1 MGNATDTLREGNLI
15 LEATLG
21 PAGYRFEPLGAGN
34 SSGGDFASGRWIR
47 ADRAI
52 EIHFRHSLG
61 LVRYWIGLT
70 SMSHRE
76 LVEACDVRDQANYPG
91 YSTDPL
97 DGFRHLRND
106 LERFGGPFLSGAMTE
121 EDMIRLASDLQRR
134 PRRRLP

>member
-1 MGNATDTLREGNLI
+1 VGNATDTLRDGNLI

-21 PAGYRFEPLGAGN
+21 PAGYRFEPSAAGN

-70 SMSHRE
+70 SMSHRD
-76 LVEACDVRDQANYPG
+76 LAEACDASGQASYPS

-97 DGFRHLRND
+97 DGFRHLRHD
-106 LERFGGPFLSGAMTE
+106 LEGFGGPFLSGAMTE
-121 EDMIRLASDLQRR
+121 EEMIRLVSDLKRR